1 MSFLIGCVK
10 GYPPKHTRA
19 HTNARTMEKTDKN
32 ELRDSSC
39 VFCDIIAGTEPCSR
53 LYEDSLCIAFMGK
66 RPTNRGELMV
76 IPKEHIDHFSDIPND
91 LAAHIMRV
99 TQNLSR
105 AVQER
110 LNPLR
115 VGLVVHGF
123 GVPHAHMIIVPQHT
137 PTDITSGRFARIDDG
152 KVAFSEEHIP
162 LASRSELDHLAAT
175 LSGESLAWVRRGRTR
190 AK

>member
-1 MSFLIGCVK
+1 MQ
-10 GYPPKHTRA
+10 
-19 HTNARTMEKTDKN
+19 KTDKD
-32 ELRDSSC
+32 ELRSTSC

-53 LYEDSLCIAFMGK
+53 LYEDSLCIALMGI

-76 IPKEHIDHFSDIPND
+76 IPKEHIGHFSDISND

-99 TQNLSR
+99 TQDLSR
-105 AVQER
+105 AVQEQ

-137 PTDITSGRFARIDDG
+137 PTDITSGRFARINGG

-162 LASRSELDHLAAT
+162 LASRAEVDQLAAA
-175 LSGESLAWVRRGRTR
+175 LSGESLVWVRRRGRTHTE
-190 AK
+190 